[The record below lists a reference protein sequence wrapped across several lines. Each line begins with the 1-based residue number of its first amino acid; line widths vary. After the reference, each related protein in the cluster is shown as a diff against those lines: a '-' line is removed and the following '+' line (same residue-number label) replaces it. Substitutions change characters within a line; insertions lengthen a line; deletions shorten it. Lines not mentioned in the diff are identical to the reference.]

1 MSTTGTATTGT
12 TGTGITFQP
21 YIFFYGRCKEALDF
35 YKDVFG
41 GTYEAMTAGESPF
54 KDDPQMGGDNNR
66 IMHASFTSPTVNF
79 LCSDGQN
86 DKTIDPEEGNISVAF
101 STTDKA
107 TGERIV
113 ERLSEGGTVKMP
125 LADAFWGGR
134 FANVVDRFGNDWMIT
149 TP

>member
-12 TGTGITFQP
+12 TGTTLTIQP
-21 YIFFYGRCKEALDF
+21 YIFFYGRCREALDF

-41 GTYEAMTAGESPF
+41 GTYEAMTIGESPF
-54 KDDPQMGGDNNR
+54 KDDPQMGTDKDR
-66 IMHASFTSPTVNF
+66 IMHASFTSQGLNF
-79 LCSDGQN
+79 LCSDGRET
-86 DKTIDPEEGNISVAF
+86 KTVDPEEGNVSLALA
-101 STTDKA
+101 TTDKA

-113 ERLSEGGTVKMP
+113 AKLSEGGTVKMP

>member
-12 TGTGITFQP
+12 TGTGVTFQP

-41 GTYEAMTAGESPF
+41 GTYEAMTVGESPF

-107 TGERIV
+107 AGERIV

-125 LADAFWGGR
+125 LSDAFWGGR
-134 FANVVDRFGNDWMIT
+134 FANVIDRFGNDWMIT